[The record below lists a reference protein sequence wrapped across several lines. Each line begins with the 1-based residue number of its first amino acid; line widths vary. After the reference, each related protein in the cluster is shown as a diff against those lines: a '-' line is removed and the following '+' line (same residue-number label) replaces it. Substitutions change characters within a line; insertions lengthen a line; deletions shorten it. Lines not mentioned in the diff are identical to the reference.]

1 MADEKHEKALDLT
14 EEALE
19 KLNAEDEKAAAR
31 LLEKARKL
39 DPSAPEE
46 VVRDMEEDA
55 KNQGKA

>member
-19 KLNAEDEKAAAR
+19 KLNDDDEEAAGR
-31 LLEKARKL
+31 LFEKARKL
-39 DPSAPEE
+39 DPSAPAE

-55 KNQGKA
+55 RNQGKT